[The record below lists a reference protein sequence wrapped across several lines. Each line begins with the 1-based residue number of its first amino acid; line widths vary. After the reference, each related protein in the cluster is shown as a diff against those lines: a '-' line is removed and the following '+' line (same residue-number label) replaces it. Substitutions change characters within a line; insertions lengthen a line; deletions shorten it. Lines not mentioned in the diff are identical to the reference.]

1 MDILDQPMIRAIWPA
16 LLVALIA
23 GAVLLRLAGA
33 RAAGV
38 AVGLGFLIS
47 AVLIVGFPGWP
58 PNSAQERLLFATAGL
73 TLVGFVLDLLRMQG
87 ALLRTLIGLLIT
99 VALVWVTFPVFR
111 AMDWLDI
118 GLVLVLAIVAASLVP
133 TLEAGP
139 EQAGDS
145 AAVLAVLAGGVAAL
159 TLLGGSASGAE
170 LAGGLAAAFAGWG
183 LLTWPAARA
192 AVGGAVLMGGGGAIF
207 LLAAATILFGSGDG
221 WAFLVLPFVFV
232 APRFARALPLP
243 RGAAG
248 RVVGPV
254 ATALVALMPVLA
266 GFGIASLTGGGGYG
280 Y

>member
-1 MDILDQPMIRAIWPA
+1 MEILDQPMIRAIWPA
-16 LLVALIA
+16 LLAAVVA
-23 GAVLLRLAGA
+23 GAVLLRVAGA
-33 RAAGV
+33 RGAGL
-38 AVGLGFLIS
+38 AVGLGFLVS
-47 AVLIVGFPGWP
+47 AAVIVGVPGWP

-73 TLVGFVLDLLRMQG
+73 ALVGFVLDLTRLQG
-87 ALLRTLIGLLIT
+87 APLRTLIGLLIT
-99 VALVWVTFPVFR
+99 AALVWVAFPVFR
-111 AMDWLDI
+111 AQDWLDMGI
-118 GLVLVLAIVAASLVP
+118 VLVLAVLAASLLP
-133 TLEAGP
+133 SLEAPP
-139 EQAGDS
+139 ENSGDS

-183 LLTWPAARA
+183 LLTWPAGRA
-192 AVGGAVLMGGGGAIF
+192 AAGGAVLMGGGGAIF
-207 LLAAATILFGSGDG
+207 LLAAATILFGSGDS

-243 RGAAG
+243 RGGAG

-266 GFGIASLTGGGGYG
+266 AFGIASLTGGGGYG